1 MAPLVELMLSKFGIK
16 GAILV
21 TASFTALCG
30 ISGLFMKPVP
40 TIEKTAKIKKQYL
53 VESGS
58 KFDSTTGQ

>member
-1 MAPLVELMLSKFGIK
+1 MAPLVELMLSKFGSK

-21 TASFTALCG
+21 TSAFTAVCG

-40 TIEKTAKIKKQYL
+40 TIEKTATIGKQYL

-58 KFDSTTGQ
+58 TFDSNTGQ